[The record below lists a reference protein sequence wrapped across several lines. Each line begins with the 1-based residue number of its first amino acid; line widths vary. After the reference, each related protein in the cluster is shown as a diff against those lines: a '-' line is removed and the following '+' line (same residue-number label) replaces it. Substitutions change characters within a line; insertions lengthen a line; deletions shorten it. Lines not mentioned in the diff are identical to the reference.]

1 MATSG
6 NIEKKFHGGSTGG
19 YYIGIDWKVNS
30 QSVSGNSSN
39 VTATFYIRTSGNGY
53 TISSSASKN
62 VTLTINGT
70 KYSGTATVGMGANT
84 KKNLLSKTVTV
95 NHNSD
100 GTKTCSFACSGV
112 FGLTLSGKY
121 YGTVSHSG
129 NGTFNTINLNSAP
142 RWTSDDTRMNDIR
155 SHVIIPENWNSVTV
169 TSSTA
174 TDNEQGGNLHYDIH
188 RYINGVYS
196 AQIKAGG
203 SNLSVTDNIGSWGQG
218 TRIKYE
224 ARVHDGSLW
233 ASNSRWSWEY
243 TKNTFGRAAVD
254 NVGSITAGTQGLTFR
269 AYGISNSGAG
279 NGYVNTEFGYRME
292 CLTPGV
298 SIQGSTEHY
307 QNNQGDVNFAIGI
320 KNNGGNPTN
329 PHWIDANQLKA
340 VFRDSN
346 YCGEIRLRLTSWNSY
361 GSSGYFDF
369 SVWVDLRQNPPW
381 TSIRYGAN
389 NKINFNGTDYY
400 IPAHLPFYLEWDAV
414 SDPVEGNACTYDVLY
429 QIGEES
435 WVHLGSTS
443 STNYTA
449 YLGNTA
455 IGNRKINNFRM
466 IVRAKT
472 RYGYYSDTGATRI
485 SLWDYSVPTVR
496 VSSINRTKDKVT
508 ISGQI
513 TTNTSIP
520 GNTASGEHYRWH
532 GESNIGFTASGS
544 GATKSFTLN
553 IAAAQNKSGNIHIAS
568 SDLVM
573 DKLSTIISKQW
584 GNIDVAVKAYM
595 PIMSMNKFGVGI
607 GTRLANSNYVFEVDG
622 NANVKGKLY
631 INGSAVAN
639 ASHTHNN
646 IVSRGDVT
654 CESGTARPAVSGASM
669 SQAYN
674 NGYPTAY
681 GNLLT
686 LRGTGDSQLLLGWSG
701 TNGAHAPAYIRSRR
715 DVGDANW
722 SGWAQI
728 YTTAHKPSASDIG
741 ALPLSGGTMRGYIQ
755 LPSNGGSWIN
765 GATNGNLRGYQ
776 QSSGSYHPIISQ
788 TTSSG
793 HKVSLGGLGDDFG
806 FHIYDKNRTDN
817 GVDKYWRISLGG
829 KDIYTDMR
837 FTIQD
842 NWLYTTGN
850 NGWYNSTHG
859 GGWYMSDSSWIRA
872 YNNKNIYTAGTI
884 QGWASRARYVKAL
897 DSSNNLDFEF
907 DSGEGYFNVYSGSG
921 VGIVVGRPWSG
932 SKGTEPALY
941 NNGGGSWGFL
951 GNSGNAWFRVY
962 GYGGSVSDRNKK
974 YHITKALEEEQY
986 ENLKNLN
993 IYNYRTISEN
1003 NTSGEKVAEKHLT
1016 HSNFKNDDG
1025 EYLTSAVVVDGI
1037 EYDELD
1043 ENLSQDEIKRLRI
1056 EEILDKNPSFSKEL
1070 KRQDLMLG
1078 AMVDELPTEVT
1089 FYDNEGGDG
1098 KAVDMYSYTTM
1109 VAGATKHLINK
1120 VETLEKENEIKD
1132 NKISELEQRL
1142 EKMEELLNGI
1152 INKG

>member
-155 SHVIIPENWNSVTV
+155 GHVIIPENWNSVTV
-169 TSSTA
+169 TSATA

-224 ARVHDGSLW
+224 AQVHDGSLW
-233 ASNSRWSWEY
+233 ASGSRWSWEY

-369 SVWVDLRQNPPW
+369 SVWVDLRQNPPY
-381 TSIRYGAN
+381 TKIRYGAN
-389 NKINFNGTDYY
+389 NKINLNGTDYY

-414 SDPVEGNACTYDVLY
+414 SDPVERNACTYDVFY
-429 QIGEES
+429 QIGEET

-485 SLWDYSVPTVR
+485 SLWDYSLPTVR

-520 GNTASGEHYRWH
+520 GNTASDEHYRWH
-532 GESNIGFTASGS
+532 GESNIGFKASGS

-573 DKLSTIISKQW
+573 DKLSAIISKQW

-622 NANVKGKLY
+622 NANIKGNLHINGKPIQMDTSNLLKKSDLATATNYKGK
-631 INGSAVAN
+631 VAN
-639 ASHTHNN
+639 IGNDGVMEVGKYIDFHNHTTNDYDSR
-646 IVSRGDVT
+646 ITCDGDILTVSRHLATG
-654 CESGTARPAVSGASM
+654 
-669 SQAYN
+669 
-674 NGYPTAY
+674 
-681 GNLLT
+681 GNLT
-686 LRGTGDSQLLLGWSG
+686 
-701 TNGAHAPAYIRSRR
+701 
-715 DVGDANW
+715 V
-722 SGWAQI
+722 
-728 YTTAHKPSASDIG
+728 
-741 ALPLSGGTMRGYIQ
+741 GGTINPQSYIQ
-755 LPSNGGSWIN
+755 LPNSGGSWLD
-765 GATNGNLRGYQ
+765 GSFKGNIRGYR
-776 QSSGSYHPIISQ
+776 QSTGSYHPLISQ

-793 HKVSLGGLGDDFG
+793 HKVSLGGLGDYFG
-806 FHIYDKNRTDN
+806 FYLYDANRTAN
-817 GVDKYWRISLGG
+817 GFDKEFIFNLAN
-829 KDIYTDMR
+829 K
-837 FTIQD
+837 Q
-842 NWLYTTGN
+842 LYTTCRTIHNEWIYCQGDY
-850 NGWYNSTHG
+850 GLYFQTHN
-859 GGWYMSDSSWIRA
+859 GGWYMSDSSWIRSYA
-872 YNNKNIYTAGTI
+872 DKNIYTGGRIKAGTALETRSMDAPDGQNI
-884 QGWASRARYVKAL
+884 DINTKGRAL
-897 DSSNNLDFEF
+897 GLNCS
-907 DSGEGYFNVYSGSG
+907 SGSG
-921 VGIVVGRPWSG
+921 VWVEFKAQWSG
-932 SKGTEPALY
+932 SKGTEPSLF
-941 NNGGGSWGFL
+941 NTSGNGWGYIGGSGYSWY
-951 GNSGNAWFRVY
+951 RVY
-962 GYGGSVSDRNKK
+962 GAGGSVSDRNKK
-974 YHITKALEEEQY
+974 YDITKADCSEQY
-986 ENLKNLN
+986 ENIKNINL
-993 IYNYRTISEN
+993 YNYRTISDKVNEE
-1003 NTSGEKVAEKHLT
+1003 TGDVEEKI
-1016 HSNFKNDDG
+1016 
-1025 EYLTSAVVVDGI
+1025 Y
-1037 EYDELD
+1037 
-1043 ENLSQDEIKRLRI
+1043 
-1056 EEILDKNPSFSKEL
+1056 
-1070 KRQDLMLG
+1070 RQDLMLG
-1078 AMVDELPTEVT
+1078 CMVDELPTETV
-1089 FYDNEGGDG
+1089 FYDNESGDG
-1098 KAVDMYSYTTM
+1098 KAVDMYSYTSM
-1109 VAGATKHLINK
+1109 ILGATKHLQTK
-1120 VETLEKENEIKD
+1120 VETLEKENEIKN
-1132 NKISELEQRL
+1132 NKINELEQRL

>member
-30 QSVSGNSSN
+30 QSASSNSSN

-224 ARVHDGSLW
+224 AKVHDGSLW
-233 ASNSRWSWEY
+233 ASGSRWSWEY

-307 QNNQGDVNFAIGI
+307 QNNQGDVNFTIGI

-532 GESNIGFTASGS
+532 GESNIGFKAYGS

-573 DKLSTIISKQW
+573 DKLSAIISKQW

-622 NANVKGKLY
+622 NANIKGKLH
-631 INGSAVAN
+631 INGSVLSN
-639 ASHTHNN
+639 NN

-741 ALPLSGGTMRGYIQ
+741 ALSLSGGTMTGGIQ
-755 LPSNGGSWIN
+755 LHNTANSWLGGST
-765 GATNGNLRGYQ
+765 AGNLKGYK
-776 QSSGSYHPIISQ
+776 QSSGSFHPIISQ
-788 TTSSG
+788 TTYNN
-793 HKVSLGGLGDDFG
+793 HKIALGGLGDDFG
-806 FHIYDKNRTDN
+806 FYLYDKNRTEN
-817 GVDKYWRISLGG
+817 GIDGYFKFMLSNKEMETNCVIN
-829 KDIYTDMR
+829 M
-837 FTIQD
+837 
-842 NWLYTTGN
+842 GN
-850 NGWYNSTHG
+850 KLKFWNNNALLFATHG

-884 QGWASRARYVKAL
+884 QGWTSRARYVKAL

-907 DSGEGYFNVYSGSG
+907 DRGEGYFNVYSGSG
-921 VGIVVGRPWSG
+921 VGIVIGRPWSG
-932 SKGTEPALY
+932 SSGTEPALY
-941 NNGGGSWGFL
+941 NNKGNGWGFI
-951 GNSGNAWFRVY
+951 GNSGSSWFRIY
-962 GYGGSVSDRNKK
+962 GTGGSVSDRNKK
-974 YHITKALEEEQY
+974 YHITKALHEEQY
-986 ENLKNLN
+986 ENVKNLN
-993 IYNYRTISEN
+993 IYNYRTIS
-1003 NTSGEKVAEKHLT
+1003 TSNISPTELAEKHLT
-1016 HSNFKNDDG
+1016 HSGFMDEEGK
-1025 EYLTSAVVVDGI
+1025 YVTTSVIVEEI
-1037 EYDELD
+1037 EYKKLE
-1043 ENLSQDEIKRLRI
+1043 EGLSQDEIKELRI
-1056 EEILDKNPSFSKEL
+1056 KEIIEKNPHFLEV

-1120 VETLEKENEIKD
+1120 VETLEKENKIKD

>member
-142 RWTSDDTRMNDIR
+142 WWTSDDTRMNDIR
-155 SHVIIPENWNSVTV
+155 GHVIIPENWGSVTV
-169 TSSTA
+169 TSATA

-224 ARVHDGSLW
+224 AKVHDGSLW
-233 ASNSRWSWEY
+233 ASGSRWSWEY

-414 SDPVEGNACTYDVLY
+414 SDPVEGNACTYDILY

-485 SLWDYSVPTVR
+485 SLWDYSLPTVR

-520 GNTASGEHYRWH
+520 GNTASDEHYRWH
-532 GESNIGFTASGS
+532 GESNIGFKASGS

-573 DKLSTIISKQW
+573 DKLSAIISKQW

-622 NANVKGKLY
+622 NANIKGNLHINGKPIQMDTSNLLKKSDLATATNYKGK
-631 INGSAVAN
+631 VAN
-639 ASHTHNN
+639 IGNDGVMEVGKYIDFHNHTTNDYDSR
-646 IVSRGDVT
+646 ITCDGDILTVSRHLATG
-654 CESGTARPAVSGASM
+654 
-669 SQAYN
+669 
-674 NGYPTAY
+674 
-681 GNLLT
+681 GNLT
-686 LRGTGDSQLLLGWSG
+686 
-701 TNGAHAPAYIRSRR
+701 
-715 DVGDANW
+715 V
-722 SGWAQI
+722 
-728 YTTAHKPSASDIG
+728 
-741 ALPLSGGTMRGYIQ
+741 GGTINPQSYIQ
-755 LPSNGGSWIN
+755 LPNSGGSWLN
-765 GATNGNLRGYQ
+765 GATNGNIRGYR
-776 QSSGSYHPIISQ
+776 QSTGSYHPLISQ

-793 HKVSLGGLGDDFG
+793 HKISLGGLGDDFG
-806 FHIYDKNRTDN
+806 FYMYDKDRTAN
-817 GVDKYWRISLGG
+817 GFDGYFKFMCNIKEIESGCVIN
-829 KDIYTDMR
+829 M
-837 FTIQD
+837 
-842 NWLYTTGN
+842 GN
-850 NGWYNSTHG
+850 HIKFWNNNALLFATHG
-859 GGWYMSDSSWIRA
+859 GGWFMSDSTWIRA
-872 YNNKNIYTAGTI
+872 YNDKNIYTGGEVKCNRVTTRSMDAPDGQNIDINTK
-884 QGWASRARYVKAL
+884 GRAL
-897 DSSNNLDFEF
+897 GLNCSSA
-907 DSGEGYFNVYSGSG
+907 SG
-921 VGIVVGRPWSG
+921 VWVEFKAQWSG
-932 SKGTEPALY
+932 SKGTEPSLF
-941 NNGGGSWGFL
+941 NTSGNGWGYIGGSGYSWY
-951 GNSGNAWFRVY
+951 RVY
-962 GYGGSVSDRNKK
+962 GAGGSVSDRNKK
-974 YHITKALEEEQY
+974 YDITKADCSEQY
-986 ENLKNLN
+986 ENIKNINL
-993 IYNYRTISEN
+993 YNYRTISDKVNEE
-1003 NTSGEKVAEKHLT
+1003 TGDVEEKI
-1016 HSNFKNDDG
+1016 
-1025 EYLTSAVVVDGI
+1025 Y
-1037 EYDELD
+1037 
-1043 ENLSQDEIKRLRI
+1043 
-1056 EEILDKNPSFSKEL
+1056 
-1070 KRQDLMLG
+1070 RQDLMLG
-1078 AMVDELPTEVT
+1078 CMVDELPTETV
-1089 FYDNEGGDG
+1089 FYDNESGDG
-1098 KAVDMYSYTTM
+1098 KAVDMYSYTSM
-1109 VAGATKHLINK
+1109 ILGATKHLQTK

-1132 NKISELEQRL
+1132 NKINELEQRL

>member
-142 RWTSDDTRMNDIR
+142 WWTSDDTRMNDIR
-155 SHVIIPENWNSVTV
+155 GHVIIPENWNSVTV
-169 TSSTA
+169 TSATA

-224 ARVHDGSLW
+224 AKVHDGSLW
-233 ASNSRWSWEY
+233 ASGSRWSWEY

-307 QNNQGDVNFAIGI
+307 QSNQGDVNFVIGI

-369 SVWVDLRQNPPW
+369 SVSVDLRQNPPW

-414 SDPVEGNACTYDVLY
+414 SDPVEGNACTYDILY

-520 GNTASGEHYRWH
+520 GNTASDEHYRWH

-573 DKLSTIISKQW
+573 DKLSAIISKQW

-631 INGSAVAN
+631 INGKPIQMDTSNLLKKSDLATATNYKGKVAN
-639 ASHTHNN
+639 IGNDGVMEVGKYIDFHNHTTNDYDSR
-646 IVSRGDVT
+646 ITCDGDILTVSRHLATG
-654 CESGTARPAVSGASM
+654 
-669 SQAYN
+669 
-674 NGYPTAY
+674 
-681 GNLLT
+681 GNLT
-686 LRGTGDSQLLLGWSG
+686 
-701 TNGAHAPAYIRSRR
+701 
-715 DVGDANW
+715 V
-722 SGWAQI
+722 
-728 YTTAHKPSASDIG
+728 
-741 ALPLSGGTMRGYIQ
+741 GGTINPQSYIQ
-755 LPSNGGSWIN
+755 LPNSGGSWLN
-765 GATNGNLRGYQ
+765 GATNGNIRGYR
-776 QSSGSYHPIISQ
+776 QSTGSYHPLISQ

-793 HKVSLGGLGDDFG
+793 HKISLGGLGNDFG
-806 FHIYDKNRTDN
+806 FYMYDANRTEN
-817 GVDKYWRISLGG
+817 GFDGYFKFICNSKEIESGCVIN
-829 KDIYTDMR
+829 M
-837 FTIQD
+837 
-842 NWLYTTGN
+842 GN
-850 NGWYNSTHG
+850 HIKFWNNNALLFATHG
-859 GGWYMSDSSWIRA
+859 GGWFMSDSTWIRA
-872 YNNKNIYTAGTI
+872 YNDKNIYTG
-884 QGWASRARYVKAL
+884 GEVKCNRVTTRSMDAL
-897 DSSNNLDFEF
+897 DGQNIDINTKGRALGLNCSSA
-907 DSGEGYFNVYSGSG
+907 SG
-921 VGIVVGRPWSG
+921 VWVEFKAQWSG
-932 SKGTEPALY
+932 SKGTEPSLF
-941 NNGGGSWGFL
+941 NTSGNGWGYIGGSGYSWY
-951 GNSGNAWFRVY
+951 RVY
-962 GYGGSVSDRNKK
+962 GTGGSVSDRNKK
-974 YHITKALEEEQY
+974 YDIAKADCSEQY
-986 ENLKNLN
+986 ENIKNINL
-993 IYNYRTISEN
+993 YNYRTISDKVNEE
-1003 NTSGEKVAEKHLT
+1003 TGDVEEKI
-1016 HSNFKNDDG
+1016 
-1025 EYLTSAVVVDGI
+1025 Y
-1037 EYDELD
+1037 
-1043 ENLSQDEIKRLRI
+1043 
-1056 EEILDKNPSFSKEL
+1056 
-1070 KRQDLMLG
+1070 RQDLMLG
-1078 AMVDELPTEVT
+1078 CMVDELPTETV
-1089 FYDNEGGDG
+1089 FYDNESGDG
-1098 KAVDMYSYTTM
+1098 KAVDMYSYTSM
-1109 VAGATKHLINK
+1109 ILGATKHLQTK
-1120 VETLEKENEIKD
+1120 VENLEKENDLKNKRIDELEIK
-1132 NKISELEQRL
+1132 L
-1142 EKMEELLNGI
+1142 EKLEEMLNGI

>member
-70 KYSGTATVGMGANT
+70 KYSGTAKVGMGANT

-142 RWTSDDTRMNDIR
+142 WWTSDDTRMNDIR
-155 SHVIIPENWNSVTV
+155 GHVIIPENWGSVTV
-169 TSSTA
+169 TSATA

-224 ARVHDGSLW
+224 AKVHDGSLW
-233 ASNSRWSWEY
+233 ASGSRWSWEY

-307 QNNQGDVNFAIGI
+307 QNNQGDVNFTIGI

-369 SVWVDLRQNPPW
+369 SVSVDLRQNPPW

-414 SDPVEGNACTYDVLY
+414 SDPVEGNACTYDILY

-520 GNTASGEHYRWH
+520 GNTASDEHYRWH
-532 GESNIGFTASGS
+532 GESNIGFKASGS

-573 DKLSTIISKQW
+573 DKLSAIISKQW

-595 PIMSMNKFGVGI
+595 PIMSINKFGVGI

-622 NANVKGKLY
+622 NTNIKGNLY
-631 INGSAVAN
+631 INGSSVAN
-639 ASHTHNN
+639 SSHTHNN
-646 IVSRGDVT
+646 LVSRGNVT

-701 TNGAHAPAYIRSRR
+701 TNGAHAPAYIRSKR

-741 ALPLSGGTMRGYIQ
+741 ALSLSGGTMTGGIQ
-755 LPSNGGSWIN
+755 LHNTANSWLGGST
-765 GATNGNLRGYQ
+765 AGNLKGYK
-776 QSSGSYHPIISQ
+776 QSSDSFHPIISQ
-788 TTSSG
+788 TTYNN
-793 HKVSLGGLGDDFG
+793 HKIALGGLGDDFG
-806 FHIYDKNRTDN
+806 FYLYDKNRTEN
-817 GVDKYWRISLGG
+817 GIDGYFKFMLSNKEMETNCVIN
-829 KDIYTDMR
+829 M
-837 FTIQD
+837 
-842 NWLYTTGN
+842 GN
-850 NGWYNSTHG
+850 HLKFWNNNALLFATHG
-859 GGWYMSDSSWIRA
+859 GGIYMSDSTWVRI
-872 YNNKNIYTAGTI
+872 YGDKNFYTG
-884 QGWASRARYVKAL
+884 GEVKCNRVTTRSMDAL
-897 DSSNNLDFEF
+897 DGQNIDINTKGRALGLNCSSA
-907 DSGEGYFNVYSGSG
+907 SG
-921 VGIVVGRPWSG
+921 VWVEFKAQWSG
-932 SKGTEPALY
+932 SKGTEPSLF
-941 NNGGGSWGFL
+941 NTSGNGWGYIGGSGYSWY
-951 GNSGNAWFRVY
+951 RVY
-962 GYGGSVSDRNKK
+962 GTGGSVSDRNKK
-974 YHITKALEEEQY
+974 YDIAKADCSEQY
-986 ENLKNLN
+986 ENIKNINL
-993 IYNYRTISEN
+993 YNYRTISDKVNEE
-1003 NTSGEKVAEKHLT
+1003 TGDVEEKI
-1016 HSNFKNDDG
+1016 
-1025 EYLTSAVVVDGI
+1025 Y
-1037 EYDELD
+1037 
-1043 ENLSQDEIKRLRI
+1043 
-1056 EEILDKNPSFSKEL
+1056 
-1070 KRQDLMLG
+1070 RQDLMLG
-1078 AMVDELPTEVT
+1078 CMVDELPTETV
-1089 FYDNEGGDG
+1089 FYDNESGDG
-1098 KAVDMYSYTTM
+1098 KAVDMYSYTSM
-1109 VAGATKHLINK
+1109 ILGATKHLQTK
-1120 VETLEKENEIKD
+1120 VETLEKENEIKN

>member
-142 RWTSDDTRMNDIR
+142 WWTSDDTRMNDIR
-155 SHVIIPENWNSVTV
+155 GHVIIPENWNSVTV
-169 TSSTA
+169 TSATA

-224 ARVHDGSLW
+224 AKVHDGSLW
-233 ASNSRWSWEY
+233 ASGSRWSWEY

-307 QNNQGDVNFAIGI
+307 QSNQGDVNFVIGI

-369 SVWVDLRQNPPW
+369 SVSVDLRQNPPW

-414 SDPVEGNACTYDVLY
+414 SDPVEGNACTYDILY

-496 VSSINRTKDKVT
+496 VSSVTRAKDKVT

-520 GNTASGEHYRWH
+520 GNTASDEHYRWH
-532 GESNIGFTASGS
+532 GESNIGFKASGS

-573 DKLSTIISKQW
+573 DKLSAIISKQW

-622 NANVKGKLY
+622 NANIKGNLHINGKPIQMDTSNLLKKSDLATATNYKGK
-631 INGSAVAN
+631 VAN
-639 ASHTHNN
+639 IGNDGVMEVGKYIDFHNHTTNDYDSR
-646 IVSRGDVT
+646 ITCDGDILTVSRHLATG
-654 CESGTARPAVSGASM
+654 
-669 SQAYN
+669 
-674 NGYPTAY
+674 
-681 GNLLT
+681 GNLT
-686 LRGTGDSQLLLGWSG
+686 
-701 TNGAHAPAYIRSRR
+701 
-715 DVGDANW
+715 V
-722 SGWAQI
+722 
-728 YTTAHKPSASDIG
+728 
-741 ALPLSGGTMRGYIQ
+741 GGTINPQSYIQ
-755 LPSNGGSWIN
+755 LPNSGGSWLN
-765 GATNGNLRGYQ
+765 GATNGNIRGYR
-776 QSSGSYHPIISQ
+776 QSTGSYHPLISQ

-793 HKVSLGGLGDDFG
+793 HKISLGGLGNDFG
-806 FHIYDKNRTDN
+806 FYMYDANRTEN
-817 GVDKYWRISLGG
+817 GFDGYFKFICNF
-829 KDIYTDMR
+829 KEIE
-837 FTIQD
+837 
-842 NWLYTTGN
+842 TGCVINMGNHIKFWN
-850 NGWYNSTHG
+850 NNALLFATHG
-859 GGWYMSDSSWIRA
+859 GGWFMSDSTWIRA
-872 YNNKNIYTAGTI
+872 YNDKNIYTGGEVKCNRVTTRSMDAPDGQNIDINTK
-884 QGWASRARYVKAL
+884 GRAL
-897 DSSNNLDFEF
+897 GLNCSSA
-907 DSGEGYFNVYSGSG
+907 SG
-921 VGIVVGRPWSG
+921 VWVEFKAQWSG
-932 SKGTEPALY
+932 SKGTEPSLF
-941 NNGGGSWGFL
+941 NTSGNGWGYIGGSGYSWY
-951 GNSGNAWFRVY
+951 RVY
-962 GYGGSVSDRNKK
+962 GTGGSVSDRNKK
-974 YHITKALEEEQY
+974 YDITKADCSEQY
-986 ENLKNLN
+986 ENIKNINL
-993 IYNYRTISEN
+993 YNYRTISDKVNEE
-1003 NTSGEKVAEKHLT
+1003 TGDVEEKI
-1016 HSNFKNDDG
+1016 
-1025 EYLTSAVVVDGI
+1025 Y
-1037 EYDELD
+1037 
-1043 ENLSQDEIKRLRI
+1043 
-1056 EEILDKNPSFSKEL
+1056 
-1070 KRQDLMLG
+1070 RQDLMLG
-1078 AMVDELPTEVT
+1078 CMVDELPTETV
-1089 FYDNEGGDG
+1089 FYDNESGDG
-1098 KAVDMYSYTTM
+1098 KAVDMYSYTSM
-1109 VAGATKHLINK
+1109 ILGATKHLQTK

>member
-196 AQIKAGG
+196 AQIKSGG

-224 ARVHDGSLW
+224 AKVHDGSLW
-233 ASNSRWSWEY
+233 ASGSRWSWEY

-369 SVWVDLRQNPPW
+369 SVWVDLRQNPPY
-381 TSIRYGAN
+381 TKIRYGAN

-573 DKLSTIISKQW
+573 DKLSAIISKQW

-607 GTRLANSNYVFEVDG
+607 GTRLANSNYIFEVDG
-622 NANVKGKLY
+622 NTNIKGNLHINGKPIQMDTSNLLKKSDLATATNYKGK
-631 INGSAVAN
+631 VAN
-639 ASHTHNN
+639 IGNDGVMEVGKYIDFHNHTTNDYDSR
-646 IVSRGDVT
+646 ITCDGDILTVSRHLATG
-654 CESGTARPAVSGASM
+654 
-669 SQAYN
+669 
-674 NGYPTAY
+674 
-681 GNLLT
+681 GNLT
-686 LRGTGDSQLLLGWSG
+686 
-701 TNGAHAPAYIRSRR
+701 
-715 DVGDANW
+715 V
-722 SGWAQI
+722 
-728 YTTAHKPSASDIG
+728 
-741 ALPLSGGTMRGYIQ
+741 GGTINPQSYIQ
-755 LPSNGGSWIN
+755 LPNTAGSWLS
-765 GATNGNLRGYQ
+765 GATNGNLKGYR
-776 QSSGSYHPIISQ
+776 QSPESYHPIISQ

-806 FHIYDKNRTDN
+806 FHVYDKNRTTN
-817 GVDKYWRISLGG
+817 GVDNYWRISLEG
-829 KDIYTDMR
+829 KDIYTNMR
-837 FTIQD
+837 FTVQD

-850 NGWYNSTHG
+850 NGWYNSTYG
-859 GGWYMSDSSWIRA
+859 GGWYMKDSSWVRS
-872 YNNKNIYTAGTI
+872 YNDKNIYTANTLRCGTTETRYI
-884 QGWASRARYVKAL
+884 KGTQGGGNA
-897 DSSNNLDFEF
+897 NLDLLVY
-907 DSGEGYFNVYSGSG
+907 DGYSIYISTNASSGASLYMN
-921 VGIVVGRPWSG
+921 RNWSG
-932 SKGTEPALY
+932 SSGTEPSFY
-941 NNGGGSWGFL
+941 NSKGNGWGFI
-951 GNSGNAWFRVY
+951 GNSGQSFFRVY
-962 GYGGSVSDRNKK
+962 GAGGSVSDRNKK
-974 YHITKALEEEQY
+974 YEITKADIETQY
-986 ENLKNLN
+986 ENIKDLN
-993 IYNYRTISEN
+993 IYNYRTISTL
-1003 NTSGEKVAEKHLT
+1003 NTTVEQLAEDY
-1016 HSNFKNDDG
+1016 FKNNFLDLEGKYITSSIIIDEK
-1025 EYLTSAVVVDGI
+1025 EYM
-1037 EYDELD
+1037 ELD
-1043 ENLSQDEIKRLRI
+1043 ENLSQEEIKELRI
-1056 EEILDKNPSFSKEL
+1056 KEIIEKNPNFGEC
-1070 KRQDLMLG
+1070 KREDLSLG
-1078 AMVDELPTEVT
+1078 CMVDEMPLETT

-1098 KAVDMYSYTTM
+1098 KSVDMYSYTTM
-1109 VAGATKHLINK
+1109 IAGATKHLINK
-1120 VETLEKENEIKD
+1120 VETLEKENKIKD

>member
-142 RWTSDDTRMNDIR
+142 WWTSDDTRMNDIR
-155 SHVIIPENWNSVTV
+155 GHVIIPENWGSVTV

-224 ARVHDGSLW
+224 AKVHDGSLW
-233 ASNSRWSWEY
+233 ASGSRWSWEY

-307 QNNQGDVNFAIGI
+307 QSNQGDVNFVIGI

-520 GNTASGEHYRWH
+520 GNTASDEHYRWH
-532 GESNIGFTASGS
+532 GESNIGFKASGS
-544 GATKSFTLN
+544 GTTKSFTLN

-573 DKLSTIISKQW
+573 DKLSAIISKQW

-622 NANVKGKLY
+622 NANIKGNLHINGKPIQMDTSNLLKKSDLATATNYKGK
-631 INGSAVAN
+631 VAN
-639 ASHTHNN
+639 IGNDGVMEVGKYIDFHNHTTNDYDSR
-646 IVSRGDVT
+646 ITCDGDILTVSRHLATG
-654 CESGTARPAVSGASM
+654 
-669 SQAYN
+669 
-674 NGYPTAY
+674 
-681 GNLLT
+681 GNLT
-686 LRGTGDSQLLLGWSG
+686 
-701 TNGAHAPAYIRSRR
+701 
-715 DVGDANW
+715 V
-722 SGWAQI
+722 
-728 YTTAHKPSASDIG
+728 
-741 ALPLSGGTMRGYIQ
+741 GGTINPQSYIQ
-755 LPSNGGSWIN
+755 LPNSGGSWLN
-765 GATNGNLRGYQ
+765 GATNGNIRGYR
-776 QSSGSYHPIISQ
+776 QSTGSYHPLISQ

-793 HKVSLGGLGDDFG
+793 HKISLGGLGNDFG
-806 FHIYDKNRTDN
+806 FYMYDANRTEN
-817 GVDKYWRISLGG
+817 GFDGYFKFICNF
-829 KDIYTDMR
+829 KEIE
-837 FTIQD
+837 
-842 NWLYTTGN
+842 TGCVINMGNHIKFWN
-850 NGWYNSTHG
+850 NNALLFATHG
-859 GGWYMSDSSWIRA
+859 GGWFMSDSTWIRA
-872 YNNKNIYTAGTI
+872 YNDKNIYTGGEVKCNRVTTRSMDAPDGQNIDINTK
-884 QGWASRARYVKAL
+884 GRAL
-897 DSSNNLDFEF
+897 GLNCSSA
-907 DSGEGYFNVYSGSG
+907 SG
-921 VGIVVGRPWSG
+921 VWVEFKAQWSG
-932 SKGTEPALY
+932 SKGTEPSLF
-941 NNGGGSWGFL
+941 NTSGNGWGYIGGSGYSWY
-951 GNSGNAWFRVY
+951 RVY
-962 GYGGSVSDRNKK
+962 GTGGSVSDRNKK
-974 YHITKALEEEQY
+974 YDIAKADCSEQY
-986 ENLKNLN
+986 ENIKNINL
-993 IYNYRTISEN
+993 YNYRTISDKVNEE
-1003 NTSGEKVAEKHLT
+1003 TGDVEEKI
-1016 HSNFKNDDG
+1016 
-1025 EYLTSAVVVDGI
+1025 Y
-1037 EYDELD
+1037 
-1043 ENLSQDEIKRLRI
+1043 
-1056 EEILDKNPSFSKEL
+1056 
-1070 KRQDLMLG
+1070 RQDLMLG
-1078 AMVDELPTEVT
+1078 CMVDELPTETV
-1089 FYDNEGGDG
+1089 FYDNESGDG
-1098 KAVDMYSYTTM
+1098 KAVDMYSYTSM
-1109 VAGATKHLINK
+1109 ILGATKHLINK